1 MCWRNLTSNGSVRQG
16 MSDNDEIS
24 TNNVSANPYLLYTV
38 SQKETVACLIFYNSK
53 KPELIFSNFRQTMS

>member
-1 MCWRNLTSNGSVRQG
+1 